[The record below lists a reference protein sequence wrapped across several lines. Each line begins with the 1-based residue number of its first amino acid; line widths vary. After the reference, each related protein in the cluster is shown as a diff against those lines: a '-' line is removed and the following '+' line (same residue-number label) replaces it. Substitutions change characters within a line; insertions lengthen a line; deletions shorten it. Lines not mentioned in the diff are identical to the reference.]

1 MPAGSNFLTG
11 RCQEPRRIPC
21 RLTRCKE
28 TPDMPAPVAY
38 FEFHTPDAAK
48 ARGFYGELFNWKF
61 TDENA
66 GQYFMVESGGD
77 MPGGLMQD
85 TASPPMVLSYFH
97 VPDLDRAVEKAQ
109 KLGARLLKPRE

>member
-1 MPAGSNFLTG
+1 MPT
-11 RCQEPRRIPC
+11 
-21 RLTRCKE
+21 
-28 TPDMPAPVAY
+28 PVAY

-61 TDENA
+61 NDLGA
-66 GQYFMVESGGD
+66 PSPYFMVESGGD
-77 MPGGLMQD
+77 MPGGLMAD

-109 KLGARLLKPRE
+109 KLGARVLKGRENIPEGSFAVISDPQGVVLALWQAAPKK